1 MRHSDDFST
10 FKKSILRFI
19 RLSPNSIFNY
29 HSPNGI
35 TLIARLRLGISHIR
49 EHKFRHNF
57 QDTLKLWD
65 DIKTTIHYLLHCPN
79 YFDEKKTILNS
90 LQNYGENIHDKHD
103 SSNNDASST
112 WFWMLPSNIY
122 WLLKDLT
129 SLFLTL
135 ELFEIFTF
143 LNMYPNTTIPN
154 KMSHTSSQ

>member
-57 QDTLKLWD
+57 RDTLRLWD

-90 LQNYGENIHDKHD
+90 LQNYGEKIHDKHD

-112 WFWMLPSNIY
+112 
-122 WLLKDLT
+122 
-129 SLFLTL
+129 
-135 ELFEIFTF
+135 
-143 LNMYPNTTIPN
+143 
-154 KMSHTSSQ
+154 